1 MLDVSH
7 AIIGAS
13 IAKLVPNPL
22 LGFPLALISHF
33 LGDLVPHWDM
43 RTRKVKR
50 SKLKII
56 ILSLTDAFIGYL
68 IGYLIFSPTVP
79 LWYLGSMM
87 LMAQLPDWL
96 EAPYHIFEWN
106 FPPFSSIKKLQ
117 SKLHRKEDLPWGLI
131 TQIVT
136 IVFVVAL
143 SLAF

>member
-22 LGFPLALISHF
+22 LGLPLALASHF
-33 LGDLVPHWDM
+33 LADLVPHWDM
-43 RTRKVKR
+43 NTRKTKR
-50 SKLKII
+50 SKAKII
-56 ILSLTDAFIGYL
+56 TLSLADAFAGYL
-68 IGYLIFSPTVP
+68 ISYLLFPNVP
-79 LWYLGSMM
+79 LLYLFIMM
-87 LMAQLPDWL
+87 FTAQLPDWL

-117 SKLHRKEDLPWGLI
+117 SKLHCKKDLPWGLV
-131 TQIVT
+131 TQIVVV
-136 IVFVVAL
+136 VFVVAL